1 MKIRLSTPQ
10 DIPMIMKLINEAK
23 AYFKKQGIDQWQDG
37 YPNEESIYQDILLK
51 QSYLLEHHHDIIGTF
66 CLSYALETV
75 YEAIEE
81 GSWLSSKPYVTLHRI
96 AISSKEKGKNY
107 ASYILEYIY
116 QQALSQHI
124 HALRVDTH
132 EDNLSMQHMLL
143 KNGFTY
149 CGIIYLESCKDL
161 KHKRLAYEKD
171 F

>member
-1 MKIRLSTPQ
+1 M
-10 DIPMIMKLINEAK
+10 AK
-23 AYFKKQGIDQWQDG
+23 
-37 YPNEESIYQDILLK
+37 
-51 QSYLLEHHHDIIGTF
+51 
-66 CLSYALETV
+66 
-75 YEAIEE
+75 
-81 GSWLSSKPYVTLHRI
+81 
-96 AISSKEKGKNY
+96 SKEKGKNY